1 MGVHSQHMSC
11 GGNMEQG
18 NEDDGLKI
26 LRKNRSKARMKYDKA
41 KAKLQTNIE
50 QQLTKKIPEAIQELK
65 TAWGKLEETQDE
77 YVLELHEADKSDE
90 PHKQRQNVAHGS
102 KPKGSTVIENNRS
115 KARMKYDKAKA
126 KLQTNIEK
134 KLTKIIPDAI
144 QELKTAWEKLE
155 ETQEEYVLELNEAD
169 KSDETDKI
177 NKEFSDLE
185 IDKEKIVEAGEKLAP
200 KSFVKDEPDEQRQNV
215 AHGSKPKGTL
225 AILRDVVENVGSTV
239 SNLLGSIHVSKKKFQ
254 EFQTSMND
262 MLVSKW

>member
-65 TAWGKLEETQDE
+65 TAWEKLEETQDE

-90 PHKQRQNVAHGS
+90 
-102 KPKGSTVIENNRS
+102 
-115 KARMKYDKAKA
+115 
-126 KLQTNIEK
+126 
-134 KLTKIIPDAI
+134 
-144 QELKTAWEKLE
+144 
-155 ETQEEYVLELNEAD
+155 
-169 KSDETDKI
+169 TDKI

-185 IDKEKIVEAGEKLAP
+185 SDKEKLAEAGEEMAP
-200 KSFVKDEPDEQRQNV
+200 KSFFKDEPDEQPQYVAHV
-215 AHGSKPKGTL
+215 AHGSKP
-225 AILRDVVENVGSTV
+225 NGSTV
-239 SNLLGSIHVSKKKFQ
+239 IEN
-254 EFQTSMND
+254 N
-262 MLVSKW
+262 